1 MKRYFQ
7 WLLCLMAG
15 VTFAAPLGVD
25 VSGTKVVPNGKDGLT
40 MTGVKVDTVPGQTF
54 SVQLKW
60 DGDRLVFYPASA
72 TVEVQQPV
80 SRVCVLDAADY
91 SGDQLRLTLT
101 VGSASIALQVLAVA
115 GSPFFFNSQLYVIQ
129 NGTQYNFDTYLSS
142 VDANTGLLSP
152 DGGWS
157 GYGQMF
163 AGIKQTGT
171 LSKLTNFNY
180 AAPFT
185 IVYSMTSPAVTVTC

>member
-1 MKRYFQ
+1 
-7 WLLCLMAG
+7 MAG